1 MARAVK
7 STSRLRRIERTSS
20 RRARSG
26 ASGAP
31 RGGSVR
37 AHLKSLEGLFLDCDG
52 VLTPGDLIY
61 DENGT
66 RLLRFHAKDGL
77 ALALLCR
84 TDVPVTILS
93 GRATD
98 IAEHRFRE
106 LGVARFIGKCHDKGK
121 ALAEVCE
128 ELGIRREA
136 CAFVGDDLPDL
147 AAFERCGLR
156 IAVAD
161 AAAEVRAAAD
171 WVTKAAGGR
180 GAVREVCEA
189 ILKARGEWAAVV
201 DRMRGRR

>member
-1 MARAVK
+1 MARGAK
-7 STSRLRRIERTSS
+7 STSRLRRIERRSS

-26 ASGAP
+26 ASVAP
-31 RGGSVR
+31 RGGTVR
-37 AHLKSLEGLFLDCDG
+37 ARLKSLEGLFLDCDG
-52 VLTPGDLIY
+52 VLTAGDLIY

-66 RLLRFHAKDGL
+66 RYLRFHARDGL
-77 ALALLCR
+77 AIAVLCR
-84 TDVPVTILS
+84 SEIQVTILS

-98 IAEHRFRE
+98 IAERRFRE
-106 LGVARFIGKCHDKGK
+106 LGVARFIGRCPDKGK
-121 ALAEVCE
+121 ALLEVCE
-128 ELGIRREA
+128 ELGIRPDA

-161 AAAEVRAAAD
+161 ATPEVRATAD
-171 WVTKAAGGR
+171 WVTKAAGGN

-189 ILKARGEWAAVV
+189 ILKARGEWAGVV